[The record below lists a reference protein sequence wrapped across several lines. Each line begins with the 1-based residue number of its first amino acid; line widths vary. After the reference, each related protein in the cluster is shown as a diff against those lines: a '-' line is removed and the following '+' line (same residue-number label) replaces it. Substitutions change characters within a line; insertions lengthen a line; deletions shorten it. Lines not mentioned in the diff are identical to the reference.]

1 MSETLDKTQKTFQG
15 LGVTRPEQVL
25 QLFSELRSLFDASAL
40 AAASTKNVGRLPEL
54 QSAWNNDSSGVI
66 RRIHANWVTLAP
78 PNLRGTTERAMKH
91 LSAHVGVGVK
101 AVQTLQQ
108 LGVHDNSQVVSLFS
122 LLRDTFD
129 QDIQLDIDEIDVEI
143 TRINWLG
150 RKTGI
155 LAWARDHWMKSA
167 PDELRREV
175 GRCFNEIKAHIE
187 QAINDKRASARP
199 AILAAPLYQDQSEY
213 RPAIRPTY
221 AQTSGN
227 VLVDVSNEQAIL
239 PPDPTLIPEDL
250 SLPGVIRPI
259 GSHHL
264 IRQVFQEI
272 ENIFVSIGFSVVE
285 GPEIETPYYN
295 FEALNIPEFHP
306 VRDDMDTF
314 YLELPK
320 GAPTPLLLRTHTSPM
335 QIRTME
341 KQKPPVRVIVPGK
354 VYRRDNPDATHS
366 FAFHQIEGLA
376 VDSDITFCDFTGTIE
391 YFVKQFFGPS
401 VKTRFRPSYF
411 PFTEPSVEFD
421 VSCPFCGGTGTAA
434 GGGTCSKCKGAAWI
448 ELFGAGMVDPAVYGF
463 VNYDAKKVSGF
474 AFGIGIDRLAMLK
487 YGIDD
492 IQVFFQNDVRFLR
505 QFP

>member
-1 MSETLDKTQKTFQG
+1 MTSVENVTAKKLAD
-15 LGVTRPEQVL
+15 LGIAQPDQVPP
-25 QLFSELRSLFDASAL
+25 LFAQVSSRFDAE
-40 AAASTKNVGRLPEL
+40 V
-54 QSAWNNDSSGVI
+54 
-66 RRIHANWVTLAP
+66 
-78 PNLRGTTERAMKH
+78 
-91 LSAHVGVGVK
+91 VGV
-101 AVQTLQQ
+101 
-108 LGVHDNSQVVSLFS
+108 NSDASWKHF
-122 LLRDTFD
+122 RDA
-129 QDIQLDIDEIDVEI
+129 
-143 TRINWLG
+143 WLG
-150 RKTGI
+150 RKSGVLTQITDNWLKPATPELKRVVGAELNKLRAHVEAQI
-155 LAWARDHWMKSA
+155 EARRVAIEAGADESA
-167 PDELRREV
+167 LTRERV
-175 GRCFNEIKAHIE
+175 
-187 QAINDKRASARP
+187 
-199 AILAAPLYQDQSEY
+199 
-213 RPAIRPTY
+213 
-221 AQTSGN
+221 
-227 VLVDVSNEQAIL
+227 
-239 PPDPTLIPEDL
+239 DL
-250 SLPGVIRPI
+250 SLPRVTRPV

-272 ENIFVSIGFSVVE
+272 EDIFVSIGFSVVE

-341 KQKPPVRVIVPGK
+341 KRQPPVRVIVPGK

-366 FAFHQIEGLA
+366 FAFHQVEGLA
-376 VDSDITFCDFTGTIE
+376 VDADITFCDFTGTIE
-391 YFVKQFFGPS
+391 YFVKQFFGPG

-421 VSCPFCGGTGTAA
+421 ASCVFCGGKGINAS
-434 GGGTCSKCKGAAWI
+434 GSTCSKCKGSGWI

-463 VNYDAKKVSGF
+463 VNYDPKKVSGF

-492 IQVFFQNDVRFLR
+492 IQVFFQNDIRFLK

>member
-1 MSETLDKTQKTFQG
+1 MNSIDSNVSQKLAE
-15 LGVTRPEQVL
+15 LGVADAAGLAP
-25 QLFSELRSLFDASAL
+25 LFAAIRGGFDAEVSV
-40 AAASTKNVGRLPEL
+40 ASDEGSWKV
-54 QSAWNNDSSGVI
+54 
-66 RRIHANWVTLAP
+66 
-78 PNLRGTTERAMKH
+78 
-91 LSAHVGVGVK
+91 
-101 AVQTLQQ
+101 
-108 LGVHDNSQVVSLFS
+108 F
-122 LLRDTFD
+122 RDA
-129 QDIQLDIDEIDVEI
+129 
-143 TRINWLG
+143 WLG
-150 RKTGI
+150 RKSGV
-155 LAWARDHWMKSA
+155 LAQITDNWLKPASPELKRGVGAALNELRAHVEAKIEERRVAIEAETEQSAAARDA
-167 PDELRREV
+167 V
-175 GRCFNEIKAHIE
+175 
-187 QAINDKRASARP
+187 
-199 AILAAPLYQDQSEY
+199 
-213 RPAIRPTY
+213 
-221 AQTSGN
+221 
-227 VLVDVSNEQAIL
+227 
-239 PPDPTLIPEDL
+239 DL
-250 SLPGVIRPI
+250 SLPGVVRPV
-259 GSHHL
+259 GSRHL

-272 ENIFVSIGFSVVE
+272 EDIFVSIGFSVVE

-295 FEALNIPEFHP
+295 FEALNIPEHHP

-320 GAPTPLLLRTHTSPM
+320 GAASPLLLRTHTSPV

-341 KQKPPVRVIVPGK
+341 KMQPPVRVIVPGK

-376 VDSDITFCDFTGTIE
+376 VDTDITFCDFTGTIE
-391 YFVKQFFGPS
+391 YFVRQFFGAG

-421 VSCPFCGGTGTAA
+421 VSCPFCGGGGTAA
-434 GGGTCSKCKGAAWI
+434 GGGTCAKCKGAGWI

>member
-1 MSETLDKTQKTFQG
+1 MYLAAMSSVENPTEKTLA
-15 LGVTRPEQVL
+15 
-25 QLFSELRSLFDASAL
+25 ELRVRTPESVTSLFAELREKANKEQRRIEK
-40 AAASTKNVGRLPEL
+40 AEQFEHFRVKWVGRKSGILTQVTDNWLKPADAGLKRIVGQALNEFRNHL
-54 QSAWNNDSSGVI
+54 QSLV
-66 RRIHANWVTLAP
+66 
-78 PNLRGTTERAMKH
+78 
-91 LSAHVGVGVK
+91 
-101 AVQTLQQ
+101 
-108 LGVHDNSQVVSLFS
+108 
-122 LLRDTFD
+122 
-129 QDIQLDIDEIDVEI
+129 
-143 TRINWLG
+143 
-150 RKTGI
+150 
-155 LAWARDHWMKSA
+155 
-167 PDELRREV
+167 
-175 GRCFNEIKAHIE
+175 E
-187 QAINDKRASARP
+187 QARQDLDARATQVADTGER
-199 AILAAPLYQDQSEY
+199 
-213 RPAIRPTY
+213 
-221 AQTSGN
+221 
-227 VLVDVSNEQAIL
+227 V
-239 PPDPTLIPEDL
+239 DL

-259 GSHHL
+259 GSRHL

-272 ENIFVSIGFSVVE
+272 EDIFFSIGFSVVE

-314 YLELPK
+314 YIDLPK
-320 GAPTPLLLRTHTSPM
+320 GAPVPLLLRTHTSPM

-366 FAFHQIEGLA
+366 FMFHQVEGLA
-376 VDSDITFCDFTGTIE
+376 VDTDITFCDFTGTIE

-421 VSCPFCGGTGTAA
+421 ASCPFCGGTGTAA
-434 GGGTCSKCKGAAWI
+434 AGGTCSKCKGAAWI

-505 QFP
+505 QFPQ

>member
-1 MSETLDKTQKTFQG
+1 MSAQENKTG
-15 LGVTRPEQVL
+15 LPLVHLGITRPE
-25 QLFSELRSLFDASAL
+25 ELSAL
-40 AAASTKNVGRLPEL
+40 FA
-54 QSAWNNDSSGVI
+54 D
-66 RRIHANWVTLAP
+66 
-78 PNLRGTTERAMKH
+78 LRGRFNADCACALDESSWK
-91 LSAHVGVGVK
+91 
-101 AVQTLQQ
+101 Q
-108 LGVHDNSQVVSLFS
+108 F
-122 LLRDTFD
+122 RDT
-129 QDIQLDIDEIDVEI
+129 
-143 TRINWLG
+143 WLG
-150 RKTGI
+150 RKSGVLTQITDNWLKPATPELKRAVGQQLNELRAHVESQIESRRAAIETGTEET
-155 LAWARDHWMKSA
+155 ARD
-167 PDELRREV
+167 RV
-175 GRCFNEIKAHIE
+175 
-187 QAINDKRASARP
+187 
-199 AILAAPLYQDQSEY
+199 
-213 RPAIRPTY
+213 
-221 AQTSGN
+221 
-227 VLVDVSNEQAIL
+227 
-239 PPDPTLIPEDL
+239 DL
-250 SLPGVIRPI
+250 SLPGVIRPV
-259 GSHHL
+259 GSRHL
-264 IRQVFQEI
+264 VRQVFQEI
-272 ENIFVSIGFSVVE
+272 EDIFFSIGFSVVD

-314 YLELPK
+314 YLDLPK

-376 VDSDITFCDFTGTIE
+376 VDTDITFCDFTGTIE

-421 VSCPFCGGTGTAA
+421 VSCPFCAGTGTAA

-463 VNYDAKKVSGF
+463 VNYDPKKVSGF

>member
-1 MSETLDKTQKTFQG
+1 MTEQENKTAKPLVH
-15 LGVTRPEQVL
+15 LGITRPE
-25 QLFSELRSLFDASAL
+25 EISAL
-40 AAASTKNVGRLPEL
+40 FA
-54 QSAWNNDSSGVI
+54 D
-66 RRIHANWVTLAP
+66 
-78 PNLRGTTERAMKH
+78 LRGRFEADCACAQDESSWKE
-91 LSAHVGVGVK
+91 
-101 AVQTLQQ
+101 
-108 LGVHDNSQVVSLFS
+108 F
-122 LLRDTFD
+122 RD
-129 QDIQLDIDEIDVEI
+129 
-143 TRINWLG
+143 RWLG
-150 RKTGI
+150 RKSGVLTQITDNWLKPAEVELKRAVGAA
-155 LAWARDHWMKSA
+155 LN
-167 PDELRREV
+167 ELRAHVESQIEARRLAIESGAEQSTLARERV
-175 GRCFNEIKAHIE
+175 
-187 QAINDKRASARP
+187 
-199 AILAAPLYQDQSEY
+199 
-213 RPAIRPTY
+213 
-221 AQTSGN
+221 
-227 VLVDVSNEQAIL
+227 
-239 PPDPTLIPEDL
+239 DL

-272 ENIFVSIGFSVVE
+272 EDIFFSIGFSVVE

-320 GAPTPLLLRTHTSPM
+320 GAKTPLLLRTHTSPM

-366 FAFHQIEGLA
+366 FIFHQVEGLA
-376 VDSDITFCDFTGTIE
+376 VDTDITFCDFTGTID

-421 VSCPFCGGTGTAA
+421 VSCIFCGGTGTAA
-434 GGGTCSKCKGAAWI
+434 GGGTCSKCKGSGWI

-474 AFGIGIDRLAMLK
+474 AFGMGIDRLAMLK

>member
-1 MSETLDKTQKTFQG
+1 MPTVDNPAVKTLRE
-15 LGVTRPEQVL
+15 LGVNDAQGVAEKFAEVRA
-25 QLFSELRSLFDASAL
+25 RFDAQAQSSMDGQNWEIL
-40 AAASTKNVGRLPEL
+40 RQSWVGRKAGLLTAITENWLKPAQPEL
-54 QSAWNNDSSGVI
+54 K
-66 RRIHANWVTLAP
+66 
-78 PNLRGTTERAMKH
+78 RAVGQELNKFK
-91 LSAHVGVGVK
+91 AHVEKTLEARRLAIESGAEEA
-101 AVQTLQQ
+101 AVAKDR
-108 LGVHDNSQVVSLFS
+108 V
-122 LLRDTFD
+122 
-129 QDIQLDIDEIDVEI
+129 
-143 TRINWLG
+143 
-150 RKTGI
+150 
-155 LAWARDHWMKSA
+155 
-167 PDELRREV
+167 
-175 GRCFNEIKAHIE
+175 
-187 QAINDKRASARP
+187 
-199 AILAAPLYQDQSEY
+199 
-213 RPAIRPTY
+213 
-221 AQTSGN
+221 
-227 VLVDVSNEQAIL
+227 
-239 PPDPTLIPEDL
+239 DL
-250 SLPGVIRPI
+250 SLPGVVRPI

-272 ENIFVSIGFSVVE
+272 EDIFFSIGFSVVE

-314 YLELPK
+314 YIDLPK
-320 GAPTPLLLRTHTSPM
+320 SAAGPLLLRTHTSPM

-366 FAFHQIEGLA
+366 FMFHQVEGLA
-376 VDSDITFCDFTGTIE
+376 VDTDITFCDFTGTIE

-401 VKTRFRPSYF
+401 VRTRFRPSYF

-421 VSCPFCGGTGTAA
+421 ASCIFCGGSGTAP

>member
-1 MSETLDKTQKTFQG
+1 MLKA
-15 LGVTRPEQVL
+15 R
-25 QLFSELRSLFDASAL
+25 RANWDAIPAL
-40 AAASTKNVGRLPEL
+40 V
-54 QSAWNNDSSGVI
+54 QDSSQYQPALPQQYSQSNI
-66 RRIHANWVTLAP
+66 
-78 PNLRGTTERAMKH
+78 TEV
-91 LSAHVGVGVK
+91 LSP
-101 AVQTLQQ
+101 
-108 LGVHDNSQVVSLFS
+108 
-122 LLRDTFD
+122 
-129 QDIQLDIDEIDVEI
+129 
-143 TRINWLG
+143 W
-150 RKTGI
+150 
-155 LAWARDHWMKSA
+155 
-167 PDELRREV
+167 
-175 GRCFNEIKAHIE
+175 FNE
-187 QAINDKRASARP
+187 Q
-199 AILAAPLYQDQSEY
+199 
-213 RPAIRPTY
+213 
-221 AQTSGN
+221 G
-227 VLVDVSNEQAIL
+227 IL
-239 PPDPTLIPEDL
+239 PPEVPTPPEDL

-272 ENIFVSIGFSVVE
+272 EDIFFSIGFSVVE

-314 YLELPK
+314 YLELPPSLDK
-320 GAPTPLLLRTHTSPM
+320 KTAPTPLLLRTHTSPM

-341 KQKPPVRVIVPGK
+341 KQKPPVRIIVPGK

-376 VDSDITFCDFTGTIE
+376 VDTDITFCDFTGTIE
-391 YFVKQFFGPS
+391 YFVKQFFGPT

-421 VSCPFCGGTGTAA
+421 VSCPFCGGTGASN
-434 GGGTCSKCKGAAWI
+434 GSTCSKCKGAAWI

-474 AFGIGIDRLAMLK
+474 AFGMGIDRLAMLK

>member
-1 MSETLDKTQKTFQG
+1 MTNVENPAEKTLAE
-15 LGVTRPEQVL
+15 LGVTEPAGVAAKFAEVRI
-25 QLFSELRSLFDASAL
+25 RFDA
-40 AAASTKNVGRLPEL
+40 
-54 QSAWNNDSSGVI
+54 Q
-66 RRIHANWVTLAP
+66 
-78 PNLRGTTERAMKH
+78 
-91 LSAHVGVGVK
+91 LSA
-101 AVQTLQQ
+101 AVPGETNYTVLK
-108 LGVHDNSQVVSLFS
+108 NA
-122 LLRDTFD
+122 
-129 QDIQLDIDEIDVEI
+129 
-143 TRINWLG
+143 WLG
-150 RKTGI
+150 RKSGVLTLI
-155 LAWARDHWMKSA
+155 TENWLRSA
-167 PDELRREV
+167 APRPKPVVGQSLNEL
-175 GRCFNEIKAHIE
+175 
-187 QAINDKRASARP
+187 KRHLEESLEKFR
-199 AILAAPLYQDQSEY
+199 LAADKTSEESALS
-213 RPAIRPTY
+213 RER
-221 AQTSGN
+221 
-227 VLVDVSNEQAIL
+227 V
-239 PPDPTLIPEDL
+239 DL
-250 SLPGVIRPI
+250 SLPGVVHPV
-259 GSHHL
+259 GSRHL

-272 ENIFVSIGFSVVE
+272 EDIFVSIGFSVVE

-320 GAPTPLLLRTHTSPM
+320 GAATPLLLRTHTSPM

-376 VDSDITFCDFTGTIE
+376 VDNDITFCDFTGTIE
-391 YFVKQFFGPS
+391 YFVTQFFGPS

-434 GGGTCSKCKGAAWI
+434 AGGTCSKCKSAAWI

>member
-1 MSETLDKTQKTFQG
+1 MTEHKHKTAQPLVH
-15 LGVTRPEQVL
+15 LGITRPEEL
-25 QLFSELRSLFDASAL
+25 SALFADLRGSFDADCAC
-40 AAASTKNVGRLPEL
+40 AHDE
-54 QSAWNNDSSGVI
+54 SS
-66 RRIHANWVTLAP
+66 W
-78 PNLRGTTERAMKH
+78 K
-91 LSAHVGVGVK
+91 
-101 AVQTLQQ
+101 Q
-108 LGVHDNSQVVSLFS
+108 F
-122 LLRDTFD
+122 RDA
-129 QDIQLDIDEIDVEI
+129 
-143 TRINWLG
+143 WLG
-150 RKTGI
+150 RKSGVLTQI
-155 LAWARDHWMKSA
+155 TDHWLKPASLELKRA
-167 PDELRREV
+167 VGASLNELRAHVESQIEARRAAIESGAEEAAVARE
-175 GRCFNEIKAHIE
+175 RI
-187 QAINDKRASARP
+187 
-199 AILAAPLYQDQSEY
+199 
-213 RPAIRPTY
+213 
-221 AQTSGN
+221 
-227 VLVDVSNEQAIL
+227 
-239 PPDPTLIPEDL
+239 DL

-272 ENIFVSIGFSVVE
+272 EDIFFSIGFSVVE

-376 VDSDITFCDFTGTIE
+376 VDTDITFCDFTGTIE

-421 VSCPFCGGTGTAA
+421 VSCPFCSGTGAA
-434 GGGTCSKCKGAAWI
+434 AAGGTCSKCKGAAWI

-492 IQVFFQNDVRFLR
+492 IQVFFQNDVRFLK